1 MSILLNMKNR
11 VTHLK
16 QLVTRIYQRRER
28 DGGYYAVSYRNSPF
42 LFALRA
48 AQLLI
53 LGNSASRQPCFL
65 FLLEEK

>member
-1 MSILLNMKNR
+1 MSILLNTKNR

-48 AQLLI
+48 AQLYYCYTSFYII
-53 LGNSASRQPCFL
+53 LPDFGSDFG
-65 FLLEEK
+65 